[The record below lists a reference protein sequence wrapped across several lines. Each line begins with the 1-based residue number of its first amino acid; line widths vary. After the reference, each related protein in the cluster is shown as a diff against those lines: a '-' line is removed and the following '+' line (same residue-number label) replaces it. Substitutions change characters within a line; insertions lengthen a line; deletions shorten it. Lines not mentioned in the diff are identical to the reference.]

1 MAKEPIPNNFLTD
14 TLRFLLRWGLRLILL
29 LVALTALIGIIVFIF
44 QKYDSWK
51 NESVILVALKCGPT
65 NVDAKDW
72 PEFRFISL
80 QGIRKD
86 KVISKLHEIRQK
98 SDLLGD
104 GYSDWKESFGFELV
118 PQDITANRDEYF
130 NVRTNEDGVKTKT
143 SINRKTLQRII
154 TRSKNDTQTDQT
166 FRNCEKISVREYEA
180 ELESVKKAFS
190 EGNKI

>member
-44 QKYDSWK
+44 QKYDNWK
-51 NESVILVALKCGPT
+51 NESVVLVALKCGPT
-65 NVDAKDW
+65 NVDAEDF

-86 KVISKLHEIRQK
+86 KVISKLHEIRSK
-98 SDLLGD
+98 SLISGD
-104 GYSDWKESFGFELV
+104 DYSDWKESFGFEFAPV
-118 PQDITANRDEYF
+118 NISVNRDEYF
-130 NVRTNEDGVKTKT
+130 YTETYDDGEKTNV
-143 SINRKTLQRII
+143 SINRKTLRRIY
-154 TRSKNDTQTDQT
+154 TESKDGVQTSQT
-166 FRNCEKISVREYEA
+166 FRDCAKISVREYEA
-180 ELESVKKAFS
+180 ELESVKKTFS

>member
-14 TLRFLLRWGLRLILL
+14 TIRFLLRWGLRLILL
-29 LVALTALIGIIVFIF
+29 LVVLTALIGIIALIL
-44 QKYDSWK
+44 QKYDTWK
-51 NESVILVALKCGPT
+51 NESVVLVALKCGPSS
-65 NVDAKDW
+65 VDAGDY

-98 SDLLGD
+98 SDILGD
-104 GYSDWKESFGFELV
+104 DYSDWKESFGFEFAPKNISV
-118 PQDITANRDEYF
+118 NRDEYF
-130 NVRTNEDGVKTKT
+130 YTDTFDDGEKTKI
-143 SINRKTLQRII
+143 SINRKTLQRNY
-154 TRSKNDTQTDQT
+154 TKSKNDVQTYQT
-166 FRNCEKISVREYEA
+166 FRECKEISVKKYNS

>member
-1 MAKEPIPNNFLTD
+1 MTKEPIPNNFLTD
-14 TLRFLLRWGLRLILL
+14 TIRFLLRWGLRLILL
-29 LVALTALIGIIVFIF
+29 LVALTALIVISALIF

-65 NVDAKDW
+65 NVDAEDF

-98 SDLLGD
+98 SDILGD
-104 GYSDWKESFGFELV
+104 DYSDWNESFGFEFA
-118 PQDITANRDEYF
+118 PEDITANRDEYF
-130 NVRTNEDGVKTKT
+130 NEHTNDDGVKTKI
-143 SINRKTLQRII
+143 SINRKTLQRIV
-154 TRSKNDTQTDQT
+154 TQSKNDVQTDQT
-166 FRNCEKISVREYEA
+166 FRECKEISVREYEA
-180 ELESVKKAFS
+180 ELESVEKAFS

>member
-65 NVDAKDW
+65 NVNPEDF

-86 KVISKLHEIRQK
+86 KVISKLHQI
-98 SDLLGD
+98 
-104 GYSDWKESFGFELV
+104 
-118 PQDITANRDEYF
+118 
-130 NVRTNEDGVKTKT
+130 
-143 SINRKTLQRII
+143 
-154 TRSKNDTQTDQT
+154 RSKVSY
-166 FRNCEKISVREYEA
+166 FRRR
-180 ELESVKKAFS
+180 L
-190 EGNKI
+190 